1 MGAYTRRDRS
11 GVRRDHDLVFEY
23 FPRLRERR
31 KQLAGYLS
39 GGEQQMLAISRAIMA
54 RPKLIMLDEPSL
66 GLAPLLVREIFA
78 IVKRINVEAR
88 TTLLIVEQNANIA
101 LSIADYGYIMESG
114 KIVLDG
120 DADKLR
126 KNEDVRRFYLG
137 EGEEGGRKTYRD
149 LKFYKRRK
157 RWLS

>member
-1 MGAYTRRDRS
+1 
-11 GVRRDHDLVFEY
+11 
-23 FPRLRERR
+23 
-31 KQLAGYLS
+31 
-39 GGEQQMLAISRAIMA
+39 
-54 RPKLIMLDEPSL
+54 
-66 GLAPLLVREIFA
+66 
-78 IVKRINVEAR
+78 VKRINTEAR
-88 TTLLIVEQNANIA
+88 TTLLIVEQNANMA

-126 KNEDVRRFYLG
+126 SNEDVRRFYLG